1 MMTSTSTWI
10 ILLLIILPGCGTS
23 TQDVLVDYR
32 ERVERVTRAEDIDVD
47 VPPIAT
53 WPRPRA
59 LTVPLPEFR
68 IGLLDFLSLDPCPA
82 LSSLVAERNSG
93 LGRVLAPSQ
102 RLLYEHRFL
111 VAAGA
116 CADTL
121 AVRNDPEMASRLRQ
135 VIDEKEGSL
144 PAVLWNAV
152 FGSRDMA
159 RLMALG
165 DGPLPVGAPL
175 SPPGSAVRDALA
187 RLRSLRMAIGT
198 TAVDPDP
205 AAFEAPFR
213 QLQAS
218 RYGGSLLQSAALL
231 ARELGTVAVILERR
245 LVSGRLCPQ
254 GVDTRESET
263 LMRIFHEI
271 YGVRVQP
278 YLARVHREGDLFFA
292 DWTGLADT
300 LVPTPDFSVY
310 QQAHLG
316 PGGTWPRFEA
326 AIDRHNTAWQGV
338 LDACG
343 SQLGGDG

>member
-1 MMTSTSTWI
+1 MTSTSTRI
-10 ILLLIILPGCGTS
+10 ILLLIILAGCGTS

-32 ERVERVTRAEDIDVD
+32 ERVERVTRVEDIAVD
-47 VPPIAT
+47 APPIAT

-121 AVRNDPEMASRLRQ
+121 VWNDPEMASRLRQ
-135 VIDEKEGSL
+135 VIDEKEASL
-144 PAVLWNAV
+144 SAVLWNAV
-152 FGSRDMA
+152 FGSKDMA

-165 DGPLPVGAPL
+165 GGPLPVGAPL
-175 SPPGSAVRDALA
+175 SPTGSVVRDALA

-198 TAVDPDP
+198 AAFDPDP

-213 QLQAS
+213 QLQTS

-231 ARELGTVAVILERR
+231 TRELGTVAAILEGR

-271 YGVRVQP
+271 YGDRVQP
-278 YLARVHREGDLFFA
+278 YLSRVHREGGLFFA

-310 QQAHLG
+310 RQAHLG

-326 AIDRHNTAWQGV
+326 AIDRHNAAWQGV

-343 SQLGGDG
+343 GRLGSDG